1 MATAKTT
8 KKTKKSTEKTAKAK
22 KVGRPRTKKPVVENV
37 DAVVEEFLNDTAVET
52 VFVKTEPT
60 VESITTDATLQND
73 GTIVSGSLS
82 KEQIDDL
89 VESGVCVDTG
99 GDTEVVDKFVKEIGD
114 EVNKQVRDV
123 LDESEKDKAK
133 SPEEE
138 ITEIIYNQIA
148 YEEDKEALDAI
159 LKENNEEES
168 APNVE
173 EIINEEAQKAEE
185 TKPQYGPIK
194 KKKRLTNRDVFGY
207 DFMGVI
213 YEY

>member
-1 MATAKTT
+1 MATT
-8 KKTKKSTEKTAKAK
+8 KKTKKSSDKTEKPKRSRAK
-22 KVGRPRTKKPVVENV
+22 KAVNEDASLVV
-37 DAVVEEFLNDTAVET
+37 DEFLNESD
-52 VFVKTEPT
+52 EPT
-60 VESITTDATLQND
+60 
-73 GTIVSGSLS
+73 S
-82 KEQIDDL
+82 KDLKKRKKSETRASEKDPL
-89 VESGVCVDTG
+89 VEVIDERI
-99 GDTEVVDKFVKEIGD
+99 TERLFDIAEKEKNPFD
-114 EVNKQVRDV
+114 DANERMLDV
-123 LDESEKDKAK
+123 IDESEEEKTK

-148 YEEDKEALDAI
+148 YEEDKAALDAI

>member
-1 MATAKTT
+1 MAAT
-8 KKTKKSTEKTAKAK
+8 KKTKKASNKAEKPKRSRAK
-22 KVGRPRTKKPVVENV
+22 KAVNEDASLVV
-37 DAVVEEFLNDTAVET
+37 DEFLNESD
-52 VFVKTEPT
+52 EPT
-60 VESITTDATLQND
+60 SKDLKKREKSETR
-73 GTIVSGSLS
+73 VSE
-82 KEQIDDL
+82 KDPL
-89 VESGVCVDTG
+89 VEVIDERI
-99 GDTEVVDKFVKEIGD
+99 TERLYDIAEKEKNPFD
-114 EVNKQVRDV
+114 DVNERMLDV
-123 LDESEKDKAK
+123 IDESEEEKTK

-148 YEEDKEALDAI
+148 YEEDKAALDAI

-173 EIINEEAQKAEE
+173 EIINDEAQKVEE

-213 YEY
+213 YE

>member
-1 MATAKTT
+1 MAAT
-8 KKTKKSTEKTAKAK
+8 KKTKKASNKAEKPKRSRAK
-22 KVGRPRTKKPVVENV
+22 KAVNEDASLVV
-37 DAVVEEFLNDTAVET
+37 DEFLNESD
-52 VFVKTEPT
+52 EPT
-60 VESITTDATLQND
+60 SKDLKKRKKSETR
-73 GTIVSGSLS
+73 VSE
-82 KEQIDDL
+82 KDPL
-89 VESGVCVDTG
+89 VEVIDERI
-99 GDTEVVDKFVKEIGD
+99 TERLYDIAEKEKNPFD
-114 EVNKQVRDV
+114 EVNEQMLDV
-123 LDESEKDKAK
+123 IDESEEEKTK

-148 YEEDKEALDAI
+148 YEEDKAALDAI